1 MTASTVKLIITAE
14 VAGQR
19 VNLGKAEIEISEKLD
34 ECIYMGMQSM
44 GKALY
49 SAILQGV
56 DDGLR
61 ETAPEGWENIGREQ
75 RTVMT
80 CVGPVTYKRRIYKDR
95 HGKRRKPVDE
105 ILGIVPYGRYSPGVQ
120 QKGSYL
126 ASELPYREAAII
138 LSWLIRNQ
146 VSHSTIGRM
155 IRYVGATYQAK
166 EQERLERVF
175 ERGEALEPGHIPA
188 KVLYG
193 ESDGVFVPLQREAKK
208 KVEVRVGIL
217 YTGKR
222 VIGVGRKALEN
233 KVVVTKIV
241 KSSQEW
247 QETTLRTA
255 YEHYDLSKTT
265 QMVVGGDGNSWV
277 KQSFDLMDLPTVFVL
292 DRYHLY
298 RNARRA
304 FGHTRKTET
313 WIRKICEGEFETVLS
328 EMLAVIA
335 TSPPRKADG
344 MKAFIKYLINNR
356 DGLLDP
362 DCRAHLQPGL
372 GNLGGIEGNVD
383 KLVVRRLKG
392 RGRSWRLDGV
402 KAMLEVCHHKEE
414 LRQGAFIP
422 FMKSVDNDQQKKT
435 YKRKVDYGEWLQ
447 ADVPAIHLCHLGRPW
462 AKALKEIVHPRG
474 VL

>member
-19 VNLGKAEIEISEKLD
+19 FDLGKVDIQISGKLD
-34 ECIYMGMQSM
+34 EVINQGMQSM
-44 GKALY
+44 GTALY
-49 SAILQGV
+49 GAILQGV

-61 ETAPEGWENIGREQ
+61 ETAPTGWQNIGREK
-75 RTVMT
+75 RTIMT
-80 CVGPVTYKRRIYKDR
+80 CVGSVTYKRRVYKDTT
-95 HGKRRKPVDE
+95 GKRRKPVDE
-105 ILGIVPYGRYSPGVQ
+105 VLGIDPYGRYSLGVQ

-126 ASELPYREAAII
+126 ASELPYREAADI
-138 LSWLIRNQ
+138 LSWLIRNH

-155 IRYVGATYQAK
+155 IRAVGASLQAE
-166 EQERLERVF
+166 EQDRLEQVF
-175 ERGEALEPGHIPA
+175 EKGARLEPGRVPA

-208 KVEVRVGIL
+208 KVEVRVGVM
-217 YTGKR
+217 YTGKK

-241 KSSQEW
+241 KNSQEW
-247 QETTLRTA
+247 QETILKTA
-255 YEHYDLSKTT
+255 YEHYDLSKTA

-277 KQSFDLMDLPTVFVL
+277 KQSFDLLGLPTVFVL

-304 FGHTRKTET
+304 FGHTHKTET
-313 WIRKICEGEFETVLS
+313 WIRKICEGDLETVLS
-328 EMLAVIA
+328 EMLAVVA
-335 TSPPRKADG
+335 KSPPRKADG

-362 DCRAHLQPGL
+362 DCRSHLQPGL

-402 KAMLEVCHHKEE
+402 KAMLAVCRHKEE
-414 LRQGAFIP
+414 LRLGAFKP
-422 FMKSVDNDQQKKT
+422 FMKSDDGCQPKNTYQKKI
-435 YKRKVDYGEWLQ
+435 DYGEWLQ
-447 ADVPAIHLCHLGRPW
+447 ADVPAIHLCHSGRPW
-462 AKALKEIVHPRG
+462 AKVLKEIVHPRG

>member
-19 VNLGKAEIEISEKLD
+19 IELGKVDFSIGKKLD
-34 ECIYMGMQSM
+34 EAIYQGMQGM
-44 GKALY
+44 GTALY
-49 SAILQGV
+49 AAILQGV

-61 ETAPEGWENIGREQ
+61 ETTPEGWKNVGREK
-75 RTVMT
+75 RTIMT
-80 CVGPVTYKRRIYKDR
+80 CVGSVTYKRRVYKDTTGR
-95 HGKRRKPVDE
+95 RRKPVDE
-105 ILGIVPYGRYSPGVQ
+105 ILGIDRYGRYSLGVE
-120 QKGSYL
+120 QKGSYM
-126 ASELPYREAAII
+126 ASELPYREAADI

-155 IRYVGATYQAK
+155 IRAVGASLQAE
-166 EQERLERVF
+166 EQDRLKGVF
-175 ERGEALEPGHIPA
+175 EKGARLEPGHIPA

-208 KVEVRVGIL
+208 KVEVRVGVM

-241 KSSQEW
+241 KNSQEW
-247 QETTLRTA
+247 QETILKTA
-255 YEHYDLSKTT
+255 YEHYDLSKTA
-265 QMVVGGDGNSWV
+265 QIVVGGDGNSWV
-277 KQSFDLMDLPTVFVL
+277 KQSFDLLGLPTVFVL

-304 FGHTRKTET
+304 FGHTHKTES
-313 WIRKICEGEFETVLS
+313 WIKRICQGDLETVLS
-328 EMLAVIA
+328 EMLAVVA
-335 TSPPRKADG
+335 KSPPTKADA

-362 DCRAHLQPGL
+362 DCRSHLQPGL

-392 RGRSWRLDGV
+392 RGRSWRLDGI
-402 KAMLEVCHHKEE
+402 KAMLAVCRHKEE
-414 LRQGAFIP
+414 LRQGAFKP
-422 FMKSVDNDQQKKT
+422 FLKKSADNQRKKAD
-435 YKRKVDYGEWLQ
+435 KKKDDYGEWLQ
-447 ADVPAIHLCHLGRPW
+447 VDVPAIHLCHSGRPW
-462 AKALKEIVHPRG
+462 AKVLRDIVHPRG

>member
-14 VAGQR
+14 VAGQK
-19 VNLGKAEIEISEKLD
+19 VDLGKVEIQIGEKLD
-34 ECIYMGMQSM
+34 ESIYQSM
-44 GKALY
+44 QGMGTALY
-49 SAILQGV
+49 GAILQGI
-56 DDGLR
+56 DDGLC
-61 ETAPEGWENIGREQ
+61 ETTPEGWKNMGREK
-75 RTVMT
+75 RTIMT
-80 CVGPVTYKRRIYKDR
+80 CVGSITYKRRIYKDTT
-95 HGKRRKPVDE
+95 GKRRKPVDE
-105 ILGIVPYGRYSPGVQ
+105 VLGLEPYGRYSPGVE

-126 ASELPYREAAII
+126 ASELPYRETADI
-138 LSWLIRNQ
+138 LSWLIRNH

-155 IRYVGATYQAK
+155 IRTVGATLQAE
-166 EQERLERVF
+166 EQERLEQVF
-175 ERGEALEPGHIPA
+175 EKGARLEPGHIPA

-208 KVEVRVGIL
+208 KVEVRVGVL
-217 YTGKR
+217 YTGKK

-241 KSSQEW
+241 KNSQEW
-247 QETTLRTA
+247 QETILKTA
-255 YEHYDLSKTT
+255 YEHFDLSKTA

-277 KQSFDLMDLPTVFVL
+277 KQSFDLLGLPTVFVL

-304 FGHTRKTET
+304 FGHTHKTET
-313 WIRKICEGEFETVLS
+313 WIRKICEGDIEMVLS
-328 EMLAVIA
+328 EMMTVIA
-335 TSPPRKADG
+335 KSPPRKADG
-344 MKAFIKYLINNR
+344 MKAYIKYLINNR

-362 DCRAHLQPGL
+362 DCRSHLRPGL

-402 KAMLEVCHHKEE
+402 KAMLAVCRHKEE
-414 LRQGAFIP
+414 LRQGAFKP
-422 FMKSVDNDQQKKT
+422 FMENSDDDQRKKA
-435 YKRKVDYGEWLQ
+435 RKKKADYGEWLQ
-447 ADVPAIHLCHLGRPW
+447 ADVPAIPLCHSGRPW
-462 AKALKEIVHPRG
+462 AQVLKDVVHPRG